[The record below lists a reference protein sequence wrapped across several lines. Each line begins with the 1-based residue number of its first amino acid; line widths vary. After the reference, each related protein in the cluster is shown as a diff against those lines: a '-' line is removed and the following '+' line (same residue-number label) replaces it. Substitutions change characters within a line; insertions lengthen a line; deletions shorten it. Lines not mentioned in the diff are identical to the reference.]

1 MDRNPVRP
9 FSLQRLRPSPP
20 ARVAWIEIY
29 LCIGNRWSCLW
40 SPPARVAWIEI
51 YRRRTL
57 KHRPCVATREGGV
70 DRNYRPVYCHFCFV
84 VATREGGVDRNN
96 SRQMVEGQTPTSP
109 PARVAWIEIGIL
121 QQIGGVSPVAT
132 REGGVDRN
140 ILLALALSPYLS
152 VATRE
157 GGVDRNSTCWR
168 IASKHCASPPARVA
182 WIEITTART

>member
-1 MDRNPVRP
+1 M
-9 FSLQRLRPSPP
+9 
-20 ARVAWIEIY
+20 
-29 LCIGNRWSCLW
+29 
-40 SPPARVAWIEI
+40 
-51 YRRRTL
+51 
-57 KHRPCVATREGGV
+57 
-70 DRNYRPVYCHFCFV
+70 

-157 GGVDRNSTCWR
+157 GGVDRNSSVSLW
-168 IASKHCASPPARVA
+168 S
-182 WIEITTART
+182 